1 MRSRKDEEG
10 GGGCDEC
17 TLLAMATCLG
27 LAWVL
32 LWCWRWLLSMAQVP
46 EPVLGVHLHSLDAG
60 ATAMYTHGNH
70 TRGLTHTH
78 VFTHT
83 HVHVCALW
91 G

>member
-1 MRSRKDEEG
+1 
-10 GGGCDEC
+10 
-17 TLLAMATCLG
+17 
-27 LAWVL
+27 
-32 LWCWRWLLSMAQVP
+32 MAQVP